1 MLLNQYLEK
10 IPFLNSVND
19 VMVCEADAI
28 GMRAAVFHRNRD
40 VLTIALEAHAD
51 AIDLTSAVAELVQ
64 QLRRQGWVGKQALLL
79 NPAVVQS
86 LIELPIPPKNKL
98 SPQQI
103 AESVRWEL
111 EPYLTQQLRYL
122 SIGQILL
129 QNRFI
134 KQEQIEE
141 ILAQQEMTNVSKD
154 REVLYKRFGE
164 LAIAL
169 GYVTQSQLDK
179 CLLKQAWFMTKGD
192 DIQCGW
198 ASQSQQANP
207 ETNLFAWLA
216 VGMNKNLL
224 RQWQAAFSS
233 QGVKLNYCY
242 PMSGNAFAV
251 VEKSK
256 QSSKRQEDTTQDD
269 LVFEVHESLI
279 TEIHLQNGQLK
290 SLQHLALQAEQALSV
305 ISDYYHQ
312 LGLESINSISLIDA
326 FSRSEQEVAQ
336 LAADLQNVVSQP
348 VSTYGRLGHS
358 AHLGFKAVAL
368 HFMQPKLALSV
379 AAVPVDEVQPPLM
392 QRPVVRSILASLI
405 MLSLLGLAEGSLQV
419 RQYMIESEKVQVDR
433 DLAKINQAIARVQ
446 AKVDKVKKLKVSI
459 KEKQEEIKELNNSID
474 LLSIQLPNRNQSLTN
489 LLNELN
495 RTVSEDVVID
505 KIAEDTILGF
515 SMNAWSINE
524 KSAQEFIK
532 SLQIAIHPLGYKLKD
547 ITVTEQTGRLGL
559 LGYAVNF
566 NMTSL
571 NDEAW
576 NKAKLQSGVGS
587 VSTANS
593 ATIGSR

>member
-1 MLLNQYLEK
+1 MLFKEVLEK

-51 AIDLTSAVAELVQ
+51 ASDLTSAVAELVQ
-64 QLRRQGWVGKQALLL
+64 QLRKQGWAGKQALLL
-79 NPAVVQS
+79 SPAVAQS

-111 EPYLTQQLRYL
+111 EPYLTQQLRHL
-122 SIGQILL
+122 NIGQILL

-134 KQEQIEE
+134 KPERIEE
-141 ILAQQEMTNVSKD
+141 ILAQQEMTNASKD

-164 LAIAL
+164 LAVAM

-198 ASQSQQANP
+198 VSQSQQANP
-207 ETNLFAWLA
+207 ETSLFAWLA

-251 VEKSK
+251 IEKSK
-256 QSSKRQEDTTQDD
+256 QSAKRQEDTAHDD

-290 SLQHLALQAEQALSV
+290 NLQHVALLPEQALGAM
-305 ISDYYHQ
+305 SDYYHQ
-312 LGLESINSISLIDA
+312 LGLENINSISLIDA
-326 FSRSEQEVAQ
+326 FSRSEQEIAQ

-358 AHLGFKAVAL
+358 AHLGFKAVAQ
-368 HFMQPKLALSV
+368 HFMQPKLALPI
-379 AAVPVDEVQPPLM
+379 AAVPVGEALPSLM
-392 QRPVVRSILASLI
+392 QRPLVRAVLASLV
-405 MLSLLGLAEGSLQV
+405 MLGLLGLAEGSLQV
-419 RQYMIESEKVQVDR
+419 RQYLIESEKEQVDR
-433 DLAKINQAIARVQ
+433 DLAKINEAIARVQ
-446 AKVDKVKKLKVSI
+446 AKVDAVKKFKASI
-459 KEKQEEIKELNNSID
+459 KDKQAEIKELNSSIELLSID
-474 LLSIQLPNRNQSLTN
+474 LPKRNQTLTN

-505 KIAEDTILGF
+505 KVAEDTIFGF
-515 SMNAWSINE
+515 SIYAWSINE
-524 KSAQEFIK
+524 KSAQEFVK

-559 LGYAVNF
+559 LGYAINF
-566 NMTSL
+566 NMTTL

-576 NKAKLQSGVGS
+576 NKAKLQPGVSS
-587 VSTANS
+587 VPTANS
-593 ATIGSR
+593 ATVGSR